1 MRSELRR
8 LWRSAGIDG
17 TSELSSQAFRGGALL
32 AARYGIGIFISLAN
46 MLVLTWWIGPHA
58 YGIFVTAIGI
68 VSFLAA
74 VGRVGTDTYLVRSP
88 VVPDETMY
96 STAIFVILI
105 SSAILAGLAAAMTPL
120 LIRWYGSREFVAPYL
135 VLLMTVPVS
144 ALAGIPTAKLERG
157 LEFTRVAGI
166 ELAGQFTGLIASV
179 TLARLGSGVW
189 APVAG
194 QSAWQVFVLISTF
207 YASSERWNF
216 RFRIDEAR
224 KMLRYGIGLTVS
236 LRAWQARTLVNPML
250 VGRFAGAEAVAYVA
264 LALRI
269 AESLGALRLAAGRIA
284 IAVLARLQQKTDQ
297 FRSALE
303 QALHVQVLTL
313 GPLLCAFALSG
324 SLVMKH
330 VIGVRWMPSLAVY
343 PFVAAGVLVNS
354 VYNLQASGLFVRGKQ
369 WIVTSAF
376 AVHVALL
383 AGITWLLVP
392 KLRIAGYGWAELGA
406 CGGYWIIH
414 SGTEKS
420 FSPSYRRLA
429 PLTAGFI
436 AILFLVPTVYG
447 AFQ

>member
-1 MRSELRR
+1 M
-8 LWRSAGIDG
+8 
-17 TSELSSQAFRGGALL
+17 SELSGMAFRGGALL

-74 VGRVGTDTYLVRSP
+74 VARLGTDTYLVRNP
-88 VVPDETMY
+88 VVPDKTMY
-96 STAIFVILI
+96 STAIFVVLVA
-105 SSAILAGLAAAMTPL
+105 SAILAGLAAAFTPFL
-120 LIRWYGSREFVAPYL
+120 VRWYGSKEFVAPYF

-166 ELAGQFTGLIASV
+166 ELAGQLTGLIAST
-179 TLARLGSGVW
+179 TLARMRAGVW

-194 QSAWQVFVLISTF
+194 QTVWQVFVLVSTF
-207 YASSERWNF
+207 YASSVRWDF
-216 RFRIDEAR
+216 RLRVDEAR
-224 KMLRYGIGLTVS
+224 KMLQYGIGLTVS

-250 VGRFAGAEAVAYVA
+250 VGRFVGTEAVAYVA

-284 IAVLARLQQKTDQ
+284 IAVLARLQHKSEQ

-303 QALHVQVLTL
+303 KALHVQVLTL
-313 GPLLCAFALSG
+313 GPLLCLFALSG
-324 SLVMKH
+324 SFVMKH
-330 VIGVRWMPSLAVY
+330 IIGMRWMPSLAVY
-343 PFVAAGVLVNS
+343 PFIAAGVLVNS
-354 VYNLQASGLFVRGKQ
+354 VYNLQASGLFVMGKQ
-369 WIVTSAF
+369 WVVTSAF

-383 AGITWLLVP
+383 AGITWILVP
-392 KLRIAGYGWAELGA
+392 KFGIAGYGWAELGA
-406 CGGYWIIH
+406 CAGYWIIH
-414 SGTEKS
+414 SGTEKHL
-420 FSPSYRRLA
+420 SPSYRRLA

-436 AILFLVPTVYG
+436 AILFLVPTACG
-447 AFQ
+447 AF